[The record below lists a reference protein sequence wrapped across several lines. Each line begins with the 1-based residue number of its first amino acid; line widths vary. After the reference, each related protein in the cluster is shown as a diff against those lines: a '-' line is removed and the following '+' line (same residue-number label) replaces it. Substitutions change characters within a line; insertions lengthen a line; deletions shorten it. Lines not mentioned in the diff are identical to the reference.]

1 MLNCRLPL
9 NVQAKK
15 GLGLRIGG
23 LTSVGLEHT
32 LPLELCTSAARNN
45 IKVADSENAADTAS
59 VVMR

>member
-1 MLNCRLPL
+1 
-9 NVQAKK
+9 VQAKK